1 MSGLFIMPTRPAKAC
16 RVSNC
21 PNPVTDRKYQGY
33 CEQHKDKA
41 GWFANEKAK
50 GNRHQRGYGKDWQ
63 AIRLQALKRDAYL
76 CQSCKAKGKYIKATT
91 VDHVKAKEH
100 GGTNALHNL
109 QSLCESC
116 HTAKTARERVR
127 GGVGQKSEG

>member
-1 MSGLFIMPTRPAKAC
+1 MPTRPAKAC
-16 RVSNC
+16 RVTRC
-21 PNPVTDRKYQGY
+21 PNLVTSMKYQGY

-63 AIRLQALKRDAYL
+63 ILRLQALKRDAYL
-76 CQSCKAKGKYIKATT
+76 CQPCKAKGKYIKATT
-91 VDHVKAKEH
+91 VDHIKAKEH
-100 GGTNALHNL
+100 GGTDALRNL
-109 QSLCESC
+109 QSLCEPC
-116 HTAKTARERVR
+116 HRAKTARERLR